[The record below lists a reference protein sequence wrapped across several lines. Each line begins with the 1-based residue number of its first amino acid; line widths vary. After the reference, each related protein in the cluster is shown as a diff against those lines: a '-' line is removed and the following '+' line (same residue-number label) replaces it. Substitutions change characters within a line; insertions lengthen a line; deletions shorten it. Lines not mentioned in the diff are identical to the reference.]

1 MGFLA
6 SSHAKGENVCFFF
19 LRAMNSVIFLSSDLL
34 WHSFLCQWLFNLLSN
49 LYACLVLPWLPG
61 VIITCSKS
69 AIDFWQ
75 LALFTLAKVEKYLA
89 EFCNS
94 PANEAN
100 IFISVGNSLN
110 VKITGFLST
119 SRSEIRFHIVFHHC
133 KRFWIAVSS
142 MCAKIVSIG
151 GNAFQYSEIYLGRS
165 THFFASL
172 ILSLSHNTVIS
183 DNATDNIF
191 FRNFKLT
198 FILIICNTTLSC
210 KLLTLDM

>member
-94 PANEAN
+94 PASKAN

-110 VKITGFLST
+110 VKITGVPST
-119 SRSEIRFHIVFHHC
+119 SRSEIRFHIVFYHC

-142 MCAKIVSIG
+142 MCVKIVSTG
-151 GNAFQYSEIYLGRS
+151 GNAFQYSKIYLGRS
-165 THFFASL
+165 MHFFASL